1 MSSTHQLTFNPS
13 GLSCTCFG
21 VQTIKL
27 CDCNVVYMYVCVCLC
42 ICVVYCVP
50 SYQCGYGVSSDQCG
64 YGVPGDLSSF
74 FIWYKLC
81 PVINNGMHK
90 RERLCCKDYS
100 WLVQIDAVLQGL
112 FVARTDRS
120 CAARTVCGSYR
131 SKLCCKD
138 CLWLVQIDAV
148 CAARTVRGLYRSM
161 LHVLQGLFVARTDRC
176 CVARTRPK
184 NDARDREFPPPLRFL
199 YSKMAT
205 SSTSRETV
213 AKSVPFGDF
222 CLVLEKISTTKGN
235 DKKKGLLKKF
245 IDRWRDGHRSLYG
258 EGHASSANVRALV
271 HMQ

>member
-1 MSSTHQLTFNPS
+1 ML
-13 GLSCTCFG
+13 CTC
-21 VQTIKL
+21 T
-27 CDCNVVYMYVCVCLC
+27 YVCA
-42 ICVVYCVP
+42 Y
-50 SYQCGYGVSSDQCG
+50 VS
-64 YGVPGDLSSF
+64 VW
-74 FIWYKLC
+74 FIVS
-81 PVINNGMHK
+81 PVISVVMVSPVISVVMVSLVIFRRSLFGINYVLSLIMECINESVCAARTIRGSYRSM
-90 RERLCCKDYS
+90 LCCKDYS
-100 WLVQIDAVLQGL
+100 WLVQIEAVLQGL

-131 SKLCCKD
+131 SM
-138 CLWLVQIDAV
+138 
-148 CAARTVRGLYRSM
+148 LY
-161 LHVLQGLFVARTDRC
+161 VLQGLFVACTDRC
-176 CVARTRPK
+176 CMCCKDCSWLVQIDVVLQELGQRMH
-184 NDARDREFPPPLRFL
+184 ARDREFPPPPPLRFL

-222 CLVLEKISTTKGN
+222 CLILEKISTTKGN